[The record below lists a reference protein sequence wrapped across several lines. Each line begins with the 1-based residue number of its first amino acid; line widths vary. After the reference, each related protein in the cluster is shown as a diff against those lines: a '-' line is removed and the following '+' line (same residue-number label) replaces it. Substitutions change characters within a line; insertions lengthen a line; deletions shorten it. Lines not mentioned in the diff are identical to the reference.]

1 MTTIQKAFYFQKIEN
16 SIDLQT
22 ILDFIRFIIFKLT
35 YIFFNMDKSL
45 FVNSS
50 DPQVIEDLYEKYK
63 QDPTSLDI
71 SWQAFFKGFEF
82 SSKQYPVL
90 KQSSKGLVS
99 EEFNVIRLIN
109 AYRERGHLFAK
120 TNPILTRKNHHPN
133 LDFEHYGLNKDQL
146 TKEFEAATEIGI
158 SKTSLQNIIHHLQH
172 TYCGSIGVE
181 YAYIRVPEM
190 RMWLRAKMESTKN
203 SPSISTERKLNLHR
217 SLAEAVHFEKFI
229 HKKFPGQK
237 RFSLEGTDA
246 LIPGLYTLINKGAS
260 LDVKEFFIGMAHR
273 GRLTV
278 LATTMRKPISEIF
291 SEFMGNEY
299 EDTYLLGD
307 VKYHL
312 GHTSIFPTESG
323 AEVALTLAP
332 NPSHLEAVDTV
343 LQGVARARIDSKYY
357 GDNNK
362 VVPVVIHGDAA
373 ISGQGIIYESIQMSE
388 LPAYHTGGTI
398 HIVTNN
404 QIGFTTLY
412 TDSRSSNYST
422 DVAKTIQAPIFHVNA
437 DDIESLAFVMELALE
452 FRSQFHRDV
461 FIDIVGY
468 RRHGHNE
475 SDEPRFT
482 QPVLYKTIEK
492 HANALDLYSEKL
504 LTEKAITLEKIKETE
519 QSIYHQFENC
529 LKVSTSITK
538 SIISSF
544 LHQDW
549 KHINRAFVDI
559 YKEKTDTA
567 IAKDVLDE
575 IAEKITYLPENYTFF
590 RKTEKLYSERKQNYF
605 EKGTTDW
612 AMAELLAYAGLVNEG
627 LGVRLSGQDVERGT
641 FSHRHAVL
649 TDENGEKYYPLDQV
663 KSDKAAFKV
672 YNSLLSEYGVL
683 GFEYG
688 HSISLPDYLT
698 IWEAQFGD
706 FANGAQIIIDQFIS
720 SGEEKWNV
728 MSGLTLLLPHGFEG
742 QGPEHSSARM
752 ERFLIQCDESNM
764 QVLNCTTPAN
774 FFHALRRQL
783 LRSFRKPLIVF
794 TPKSL
799 LRHPACISKVEELTN
814 GCFKEVIDDAESI
827 PEKVKKVIFTSGKIY
842 YDLLAEKQVRLSE
855 DIAIIRLEQISP
867 IPFNQLYDMVDK
879 YHTAIEWLW
888 VQEEPGNMGAWSYLH
903 RNFKEVP
910 LRLIARPDSS
920 SPATGSSQLH
930 KEQQRKLIEKAFG
943 DCNCTRHKQECRM
956 VCSKKNY

>member
-1 MTTIQKAFYFQKIEN
+1 
-16 SIDLQT
+16 
-22 ILDFIRFIIFKLT
+22 
-35 YIFFNMDKSL
+35 MDKKSFL
-45 FVNSS
+45 NSS
-50 DPQVIEDLYEKYK
+50 DPQIIEELYQNFKL
-63 QDPTSLDI
+63 DPSSVDE

-82 SSKQYPVL
+82 SNTHYPKL
-90 KQSSKGLVS
+90 PKSKGGIMS
-99 EEFNVIRLIN
+99 DEFNVIGLIN

-133 LDFEHYGLNKDQL
+133 LDFEHYGLQKEQL
-146 TKEFEAATEIGI
+146 NQEFEASKEIGLP
-158 SKTSLQNIIHHLQH
+158 KTSLQNIINHLQQ

-190 RMWLRAKMESTKN
+190 RNWLRSKMEASRNTPN
-203 SPSISTERKLNLHR
+203 FPNERKFNLYK

-237 RFSLEGTDA
+237 RFSLEGIDA
-246 LIPGLYTLINKGAS
+246 LIPGLYTLINKSAD
-260 LDVKEFFIGMAHR
+260 LNVKEIFIGMAHR

-278 LATTMRKPISEIF
+278 LASTLKKPISEIF
-291 SEFMGNEY
+291 SEFKGNEY
-299 EDTYLLGD
+299 EDNYLLGD

-312 GHTSIFPTESG
+312 GHTSIFKTETE
-323 AEVALTLAP
+323 AEVSLTLAP

-343 LQGVARARIDSKYY
+343 LQGIARAKIDSKYE
-357 GDNNK
+357 GDNSK
-362 VVPVVIHGDAA
+362 VVPVIIHGDAA
-373 ISGQGIIYESIQMSE
+373 MSGQGIVYESVQMSE
-388 LPAYHTGGTI
+388 LPAYHTGGTV

-422 DVAKTIQAPIFHVNA
+422 DVAKTIQSPIFHVNA
-437 DDIESLAFVMELALE
+437 DDIEALAFVMELALE
-452 FRSQFHRDV
+452 FRAKFHRDV

-492 HANALDLYSEKL
+492 HPNALDLYSEKL
-504 LTEKAITLEKIKETE
+504 LSKKILSLEQIKETE
-519 QSIYHQFENC
+519 SAIYQQYENC
-529 LKVSTSITK
+529 LSASSGITK

-544 LHQDW
+544 LQQDW
-549 KHINRAFVDI
+549 KHIERVFDNM
-559 YKEKTDTA
+559 YKEKSDTA
-567 IAKDVLDE
+567 VSKETLDVV
-575 IAEKITYLPENYTFF
+575 AEKINILPSEYSFF
-590 RKTEKLYSERKQNYF
+590 RKTEKLYTERRQNYF
-605 EKGTTDW
+605 EKGIVDW
-612 AMAELLAYAGLVNEG
+612 AMAELLAYASLVNEG
-627 LGVRLSGQDVERGT
+627 IGVRLSGQDVERGT

-649 TDENGEKYYPLDQV
+649 TDENGEKYYPLDQI
-663 KSDKAAFKV
+663 KNDKAAFKV

-728 MSGLTLLLPHGFEG
+728 MSGLTVLLPHGFEG

-764 QVLNCTTPAN
+764 QVLNCSTPAN
-774 FFHALRRQL
+774 FFHALRRQVV
-783 LRSFRKPLIVF
+783 RNFRKPLIVF

-799 LRHPACISKVEELTN
+799 LRHPACISSVEDLTN
-814 GCFKEVIDDAESI
+814 AQFQEVIDDNNAI
-827 PEKVKKVIFTSGKIY
+827 PEKIKKVIFTSGKIY
-842 YDLLAEKQVRLSE
+842 YDLLSEKQLRKTE

-867 IPFNQLYDMVDK
+867 IPFDQLYDIIDK
-879 YHTAIEWLW
+879 YHTAVEWLW
-888 VQEEPGNMGAWSYLH
+888 VQEEPGNMGAWTYLH

-943 DCNCTRHKQECRM
+943 DCNCTRQKQECRM
-956 VCSKKNY
+956 VCSKRNY

>member
-1 MTTIQKAFYFQKIEN
+1 
-16 SIDLQT
+16 
-22 ILDFIRFIIFKLT
+22 
-35 YIFFNMDKSL
+35 MDQSL

-50 DPQVIEDLYEKYK
+50 DPDVIEDLYQKYK
-63 QDPTSLDI
+63 QNPSLVDA

-82 SSKQYPVL
+82 SAAYYPIL
-90 KQSSKGLVS
+90 PKSPSGMVS
-99 EEFNVIRLIN
+99 DEFNVIRLIT

-133 LDFEHYGLNKDQL
+133 LDIEHYGFSKDQL
-146 TKEFEAATEIGI
+146 NKEYEAATEIGLP
-158 SKTSLQNIIHHLQH
+158 KTSLQNIVAHLQE

-190 RMWLRAKMESTKN
+190 RLWLRSKMEKSKN
-203 SPSISTERKLNLHR
+203 TPNFSDDRKLNLYK
-217 SLAEAVHFEKFI
+217 SLAEAVYFEKFI

-246 LIPGLYTLINKGAS
+246 LIPGLYTLINKGAE
-260 LDVKEFFIGMAHR
+260 LKIHEFFIGMAHR

-278 LATTMRKPISEIF
+278 LANIMKKPISDIF
-291 SEFMGNEY
+291 SEFKGNEY
-299 EDTYLLGD
+299 ENTYLLGD

-312 GHTSIFPTESG
+312 GLTSVFKTETS
-323 AEVALTLAP
+323 AEVSLTLAP

-343 LQGVARARIDSKYY
+343 VQGIARAKIDTKYK
-357 GDNNK
+357 GDYSK

-373 ISGQGIIYESIQMSE
+373 LSGQGIVYESLQMSE

-412 TDSRSSNYST
+412 SDSRSSNYCT

-437 DDIESLAFVMELALE
+437 DDIEALSLVMELALE
-452 FRSQFHRDV
+452 YRRTFHRDV

-482 QPVLYKTIEK
+482 QPVLYESIDK
-492 HANALDLYSEKL
+492 HPNVLDVYSNKLFSEK
-504 LTEKAITLEKIKETE
+504 TITLERIKETE
-519 QSIYHQFENC
+519 ESINERLEQC
-529 LKVSTSITK
+529 LTISSNITK
-538 SIISSF
+538 SNISSF
-544 LHQDW
+544 LHEDW
-549 KHINRAFVDI
+549 KHIKRSFEEI
-559 YKEKTDTA
+559 YKERTDTS
-567 IAKDVLDE
+567 IAKASLDD
-575 IAEKITYLPENYTFF
+575 IAQKITNLPAEYKFF
-590 RKTEKLYSERKQNYF
+590 RKTEKLYSERKENYF
-605 EKGTTDW
+605 EKRIVDW
-612 AMAELLAYAGLVNEG
+612 AMGELLAYAGLVNEG
-627 LGVRLSGQDVERGT
+627 MGVRMSGQDVERGT
-641 FSHRHAVL
+641 FSHRHAVI
-649 TDENGEKYYPLDQV
+649 TDEDGRKYYPLDQI
-663 KSDKAAFKV
+663 KNENAAFKI

-688 HSISLPDYLT
+688 HSIALPDYLT

-742 QGPEHSSARM
+742 QGPEHSSGRM

-774 FFHALRRQL
+774 FFHAIRRQL

-799 LRHPACISKVEELTN
+799 LRHPACISTVEDLTN
-814 GCFKEVIDDAESI
+814 GTFQEVIDDFEAI
-827 PEKVKKVIFTSGKIY
+827 PEKIKRVIFTSGKIY
-842 YDLLAEKQVRLSE
+842 YDLMDEKQILKSE
-855 DIAIIRLEQISP
+855 ETAIIRLEQISP
-867 IPFNQLYDMVDK
+867 IPYDQLYDIVDK
-879 YHTAIEWLW
+879 YHTAVEWIW
-888 VQEEPGNMGAWSYLH
+888 AQEEPGNMGAWTYLH

-910 LRLIARPDSS
+910 LRLVARPDSS

-930 KEQQRKLIEKAFG
+930 KEQQRKLIDKAFG
-943 DCNCTRHKQECRM
+943 KCNCTRSKQECRM
-956 VCSKKNY
+956 ICSKRDY